1 MSRTWSNISPR
12 RRRALWAMLVL
23 IILTLAFIWGN
34 SLLSRETSLQ
44 ASSFVEAY
52 IRPVLHALLGFLL
65 APSAIDAINIRKLA
79 HFFEFFVLGVE
90 ITCLWYLLQPV
101 RKLSV
106 LWPIFLPLLVAGV
119 DESLQIVSSRGP
131 SLFDVGID
139 WLGALTG
146 VFITMLLRTLLLR
159 CNAHRRENNA

>member
-1 MSRTWSNISPR
+1 M
-12 RRRALWAMLVL
+12 
-23 IILTLAFIWGN
+23 
-34 SLLSRETSLQ
+34 
-44 ASSFVEAY
+44 
-52 IRPVLHALLGFLL
+52 
-65 APSAIDAINIRKLA
+65 
-79 HFFEFFVLGVE
+79 LGVE

>member
-1 MSRTWSNISPR
+1 
-12 RRRALWAMLVL
+12 MLVL

-79 HFFEFFVLGVE
+79 HFFEFFCCWAWDNVSG
-90 ITCLWYLLQPV
+90 YLLRRCETFCIV
-101 RKLSV
+101 AD
-106 LWPIFLPLLVAGV
+106 ILPLLVAGV